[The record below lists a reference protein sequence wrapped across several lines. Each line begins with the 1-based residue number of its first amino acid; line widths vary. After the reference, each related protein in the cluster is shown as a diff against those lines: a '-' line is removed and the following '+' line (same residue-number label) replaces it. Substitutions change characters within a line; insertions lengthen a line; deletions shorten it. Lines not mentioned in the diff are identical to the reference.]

1 MHNLYTNFKHFFTI
15 VGQVFSDQLDSSGNF
30 RFYPRRPK
38 LSDQQVIALTLTA
51 EAMGIDSENYFWGKR
66 RSDYSREFPQ
76 LGDRCNFN
84 RRKRLLSLR
93 IHELTVHLS
102 RILNQGQDVF
112 LIDSIPIP
120 ICKPA
125 RSRGLKICRKDF
137 ATAPDKGY
145 SAVSRGFYTGYKLHL
160 VISARGVFHCMDITK
175 ASIHDIHYLNDVRG
189 QMAHCTLIGD
199 KGYLNREVKMDLFT
213 SCNIRLETPMRYTQ
227 RDVVPFHPVFK
238 RARRRIETL
247 FAQLCD
253 QFMLKRNY
261 AKSWSGLSA
270 RVISKI
276 AALTMLQ
283 YHNQMQD
290 KPINRLKYAMAGFG

>member
-51 EAMGIDSENYFWGKR
+51 EAMGIDSENYFWGKL

-199 KGYLNREVKMDLFT
+199 KGYLNREVKMDLF
-213 SCNIRLETPMRYTQ
+213 NILQHQAGNANEVHTAGRSAFPSGIQEGTQ
-227 RDVVPFHPVFK
+227 KDRDTFCTALRPVHAK
-238 RARRRIETL
+238 EE
-247 FAQLCD
+247 LCKIMVRTFGKGNIQD
-253 QFMLKRNY
+253 
-261 AKSWSGLSA
+261 SGPHHATVSQ
-270 RVISKI
+270 S
-276 AALTMLQ
+276 
-283 YHNQMQD
+283 D
-290 KPINRLKYAMAGFG
+290 AGQTN